1 LGSTLATKKSLFL
14 SPAQLVRY
22 SEVMELVAKGT
33 YVQAVYT
40 RQTIQRALARKTRD
54 PLTLHDHERL
64 GTFFHNNRN
73 RNWPPDGY
81 QEVEH
86 VIYQLPPVP
95 AIAFDLTK
103 PSPEPTDHDYRHLA
117 KMVAEKRSLAMLNA
131 YNIANAASWQ
141 IILNYVLPVYGL
153 HYTSPDKA
161 QRIPFVFT
169 EFRYTF
175 GPEGERYFEFCFER
189 VHEAWWMY
197 MLAPSDGKRASFLL
211 EFAFPSWVKYY
222 LSDVERANDSYKR
235 EYIVPRY
242 GLEVVVNTEEK
253 AEQMAIALSN
263 AWTTF
268 TLLWESMTLEDMESL
283 LKRRQRVKSG

>member
-1 LGSTLATKKSLFL
+1 
-14 SPAQLVRY
+14 
-22 SEVMELVAKGT
+22 MELVAKGT

-283 LKRRQRVKSG
+283 LKRKRKVKSG